1 MTRVCVTGAAGFI
14 AGHVIVDL
22 LDDGYTVH
30 ATVRDLGDDAKRSH
44 LDVLKERYPGK
55 LELFGADTLEPGSV
69 DAALEGCDALIHT
82 AAAVILAA
90 PDPQKQIIDVAV
102 KGTQNVLDSVARTP
116 SVKRIVMTSS
126 IAAVMSY
133 DQRDK
138 TFTEDDWCT
147 SDNIWMNPY
156 GMGKTQSERLLWEF
170 ADKHADRV
178 QAVAINPSVVI
189 GPPLAKHN
197 IRSSLSFIRDLV
209 GWTYPACAPMRL
221 HLVDVGDV
229 SKGHVRA
236 LTSDKAAGHR
246 IIFSDRQMSMLEISK
261 VLSRKY
267 KTPMRVLPK
276 LILYIAAYLD
286 KRYSLRLARA
296 SAKLRCQFRSD
307 RPTELLGIKLKN
319 TEESILEAAE
329 AMVTKGWVK
338 PRSTRKGETYD
349 K

>member
-1 MTRVCVTGAAGFI
+1 MSRVCVTGAAGFI
-14 AGHVIVDL
+14 AGHVITDL
-22 LDDGYTVH
+22 LDDGHVVH
-30 ATVRDLGDDAKRSH
+30 ATVRDLGDDAKRAH
-44 LDVLKERYPGK
+44 LDVLGERHPGK
-55 LELFGADTLEPGSV
+55 LKLFEADLLEPGSL

-82 AAAVILAA
+82 ATAVILAA

-102 KGTQNVLDSVARTP
+102 KGTQKVLDAVARAP
-116 SVKRIVMTSS
+116 GVERIVMTSS

-133 DQRDK
+133 DQQGK
-138 TFTEDDWCT
+138 TYTEDDWCT
-147 SDNIWMNPY
+147 SDDIWLDPY

-189 GPPLAKHN
+189 GPPLAKHH

-236 LTSDKAAGHR
+236 LTSDEAVGQR
-246 IIFSDRQMSMLEISK
+246 IIFSDRPMSMLEISK

-267 KTPMRVLPK
+267 KTPTRVLPR

-286 KRYSLRLARA
+286 KRFSYRLARA
-296 SAKLRCQFRSD
+296 SANLSYEFGSN
-307 RPTELLGIKLKN
+307 RPMELLGIDLRN

-329 AMVTKGWVK
+329 TMVEKGWVK
-338 PRSTRKGETYD
+338 PRP
-349 K
+349 

>member
-1 MTRVCVTGAAGFI
+1 MSRVCVTGAAGFI
-14 AGHVIVDL
+14 AGHVITDL
-22 LDDGYTVH
+22 LDDGHVIH
-30 ATVRDLGDDAKRSH
+30 ATVRDLGDNAKRAH
-44 LDVLKERYPGK
+44 LDVLRERYSGK
-55 LELFGADTLEPGSV
+55 LELFEANLLEPGSL

-82 AAAVILAA
+82 ATAVILAA

-133 DQRDK
+133 DQQDK
-138 TFTEDDWCT
+138 TYTEDDWCT
-147 SDNIWMNPY
+147 SDDIWLDPY
-156 GMGKTQSERLLWEF
+156 GMGKTRSERLLWQF
-170 ADKHADRV
+170 VDKHADRL

-189 GPPLAKHN
+189 GPPLAKHH

-236 LTSDKAAGHR
+236 LTSDKAVGQR
-246 IIFSDRQMSMLEISK
+246 IIFSDRQKSILEISK
-261 VLSRKY
+261 VLSRQY
-267 KTPMRVLPK
+267 KTPMRELPK

-286 KRYSLRLARA
+286 KRFSLRLARA
-296 SAKLRCQFRSD
+296 SANLHYEFRSN
-307 RPTELLGIKLKN
+307 RPTELLGISLRN

-329 AMVTKGWVK
+329 TMVEKGWVR
-338 PRSTRKGETYD
+338 PRS
-349 K
+349 

>member
-1 MTRVCVTGAAGFI
+1 MNRVCVTGAAGFI

-22 LDDGYTVH
+22 LDDGYTVN
-30 ATVRDLGDDAKRSH
+30 ATVRDLANDTKRAH
-44 LDVLKERYPGK
+44 LDGLKEQYPGK
-55 LELFGADTLEPGSV
+55 LSLFEADLLEPGSL

-82 AAAVILAA
+82 AAAVMLAA

-102 KGTQNVLDSVARTP
+102 QGTQNVLESVARMP
-116 SVKRIVMTSS
+116 SIKRIVMTSS

-133 DQRDK
+133 DQQDK
-138 TFTEDDWCT
+138 TYTEDDWCT
-147 SDNIWMNPY
+147 SDDISLDPY

-170 ADKHADRV
+170 ADKHADRL

-189 GPPLAKHN
+189 GRPLAKHH
-197 IRSSLSFIRDLV
+197 IRSSLAFIRDLV

-246 IIFSDRQMSMLEISK
+246 IIFSDREMSMLDISK
-261 VLSRKY
+261 VLSQRY
-267 KTPMRVLPK
+267 KTPVRVLPK
-276 LILYIAAYLD
+276 LVLYIAAYFD
-286 KRYSLRLARA
+286 KRYSLPLARA
-296 SAKLRCQFRSD
+296 TANLRFQFRSD
-307 RPTELLGIKLKN
+307 RPTELLRIKLRN

-329 AMVTKGWVK
+329 TMVEKGWVK
-338 PRSTRKGETYD
+338 PRSTSVAD
-349 K
+349 

>member
-1 MTRVCVTGAAGFI
+1 MSRVCVTGAAGFI

-22 LDDGYTVH
+22 LDDGHDVH
-30 ATVRDLGDDAKRSH
+30 ATVRDLGNDAKRSH
-44 LDVLKERYPGK
+44 LDALKEQYSGRLK
-55 LELFGADTLEPGSV
+55 MFEADLLEPGSL

-82 AAAVILAA
+82 AAAVKLAA

-102 KGTQNVLDSVARTP
+102 QGTRNVLDSVARVP

-133 DQRDK
+133 DQQDK
-138 TFTEDDWCT
+138 TYTEDDWCT
-147 SDNIWMNPY
+147 SDDLRLDPY
-156 GMGKTQSERLLWEF
+156 GMGKTQSERLLWAF

-189 GPPLAKHN
+189 GPPLAKHH

-209 GWTYPACAPMRL
+209 GWSYPACVPMQL

-236 LTSDKAAGHR
+236 LTSDKAVGQR
-246 IIFSDRQMSMLEISK
+246 IIFSDRQMSTLEISK
-261 VLSRKY
+261 ILSRKY

-276 LILYIAAYLD
+276 LVLYVAAYLD
-286 KRYSLRLARA
+286 KRYSLRLAWA
-296 SAKLRCQFRSD
+296 SANLRYEFRSD
-307 RPTELLGIKLKN
+307 RPAELLGIKLRN

-329 AMVTKGWVK
+329 TMVEKGWVQ
-338 PRSTRKGETYD
+338 PR
-349 K
+349 

>member
-1 MTRVCVTGAAGFI
+1 MSRVCVTGAAGFI
-14 AGHVIVDL
+14 ASHVITDLLEDGHV
-22 LDDGYTVH
+22 VH
-30 ATVRDLGDDAKRSH
+30 ATVRDLGDNTKRAH
-44 LDVLKERYPGK
+44 LDVLREGYSGK
-55 LELFGADTLEPGSV
+55 LELFEADLLEPGSL

-82 AAAVILAA
+82 ATAVILAA

-102 KGTQNVLDSVARTP
+102 KGTQNVLDSVARAP

-133 DQRDK
+133 DQQGK
-138 TFTEDDWCT
+138 TYTEDDWCT
-147 SDNIWMNPY
+147 SDDIWLDPY
-156 GMGKTQSERLLWEF
+156 GMGKTQSERLLWQF
-170 ADKHADRV
+170 VDKHADRV
-178 QAVAINPSVVI
+178 EAVAINPSVVI
-189 GPPLAKHN
+189 GPPLAKHH

-236 LTSDKAAGHR
+236 LTSDKAVGQR
-246 IIFSDRQMSMLEISK
+246 IIFSDRQKSILEISK

-267 KTPMRVLPK
+267 KTPMRELPR

-286 KRYSLRLARA
+286 KRFSYRLARA
-296 SAKLRCQFRSD
+296 SANLRYEFGSN
-307 RPTELLGIKLKN
+307 RPMELLGISLRN

-329 AMVTKGWVK
+329 TMVEKGWVK
-338 PRSTRKGETYD
+338 PRL
-349 K
+349 